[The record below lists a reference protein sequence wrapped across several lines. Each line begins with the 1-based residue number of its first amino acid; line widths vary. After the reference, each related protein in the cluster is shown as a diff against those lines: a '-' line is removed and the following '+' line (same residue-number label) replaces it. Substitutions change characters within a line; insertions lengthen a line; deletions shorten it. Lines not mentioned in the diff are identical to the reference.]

1 MSGKIDLKPVKKI
14 LLGVMTSAVITIIL
28 MVILTG
34 AVVLK
39 GLDDGAIRALNQV
52 IKVISVLFGVLLGV
66 GRGGER
72 GLLTGA
78 AIGIVYI
85 LVGYGLYS
93 IIDGAQANAKVM
105 AIEEAAG
112 GLIGASA
119 GVVLANM
126 RAGKR
131 ARAYR

>member
-1 MSGKIDLKPVKKI
+1 MNGKIDLKPVKKI
-14 LLGVMTSAVITIIL
+14 LAGVMAASVITIIL

-39 GLDDGAIRALNQV
+39 GLDDGTIRALNQV
-52 IKVISVLFGVLLGV
+52 IKVISLLAGVLLSV

-78 AIGIVYI
+78 AIGILYI

-93 IIDGAQANAKVM
+93 IIDGTNANAKIM

-126 RAGKR
+126 KAGKR
-131 ARAYR
+131 AKAYR